1 MTPPAPVPVSVV
13 AFDLDGTLYFGD
25 TVAGGAVEIVE
36 YLCGLD
42 VTVLFFTNNSAK
54 TRAQVVEKLVRMG
67 LPATRGNTYNSGS
80 AAGTYLGERGWNR
93 VAVLGTDGLRAELVS
108 AGLTLTADATY
119 ADALVVGLIPD
130 FDFDERPPL
139 LDSLVSRTPIVACNM
154 DMTYPVEGGERRPG
168 CGAIV
173 HAVEAWCGRSVEE
186 VVGKPG
192 TYMFSV
198 LCREH
203 DVTPAHVLVV
213 GDNADSDIAMALAA
227 GAPSVLIGA
236 EATPTERGKVTAV
249 SGLPELL
256 LIMKSGALRL
266 EGNRK

>member
-1 MTPPAPVPVSVV
+1 
-13 AFDLDGTLYFGD
+13 
-25 TVAGGAVEIVE
+25 
-36 YLCGLD
+36 
-42 VTVLFFTNNSAK
+42 
-54 TRAQVVEKLVRMG
+54 
-67 LPATRGNTYNSGS
+67 
-80 AAGTYLGERGWNR
+80 
-93 VAVLGTDGLRAELVS
+93 
-108 AGLTLTADATY
+108 
-119 ADALVVGLIPD
+119 
-130 FDFDERPPL
+130 
-139 LDSLVSRTPIVACNM
+139 
-154 DMTYPVEGGERRPG
+154 
-168 CGAIV
+168 
-173 HAVEAWCGRSVEE
+173 
-186 VVGKPG
+186 
-192 TYMFSV
+192 MFSV